1 MLPQRDQV
9 AKPTIKVIGEFDR
22 KQQFCAGSVSKM
34 LTTFVVLSYL
44 STKFPNDELEKILD
58 DEAFLDKIC
67 SGKPVHGF
75 LKLLQG
81 KIGSSFTLRD
91 LCTFH
96 TGLPYTFNPTM
107 AELDGVVSGERFTH
121 QSVMDEAAFISLCE
135 NNITMIYRNRQK
147 FHYSEI
153 SIMALG
159 YLIENAYGVKI
170 ENLYQHFLVNKF
182 KLSQQS
188 RISRVRPDDAYY
200 NPNMSQAYDYACVA
214 LQNHGYFCY
223 GNGFYTT
230 LEDLEVLLGKI
241 NSDRVFQLMVD
252 VKNARRA
259 ESTVMNGLTVEL
271 RQVGDDLVYGYE
283 GMSFSGCT
291 TMAFS
296 TMQQTWCVTFG
307 ENAEEDYH
315 AVCSGLGYQ
324 DDSWK
329 EIPESANIFYNN
341 LTHNYPVLS
350 EAAIPLEYQGIYRRV
365 KLNDGQELENVSV
378 LGNNFL
384 TIRDPDEVT
393 YDLVKVND
401 EYHIKGDD
409 NVVDSRVGLYTVNGS
424 NRFLFYIGNLYKRV
438 EANTQSESPCTS
450 RLNN

>member
-1 MLPQRDQV
+1 MLPQRDQL
-9 AKPTIKVIGEFDR
+9 AKPRIEILGKFDR
-22 KQQFCAGSVSKM
+22 QQLFCAGSVSKM

-44 STKFPNDELEKILD
+44 ETKFPNDELEKILD

-67 SGKPVHGF
+67 SDKPVHGF
-75 LKLLQG
+75 LKLLQR

-96 TGLPYTFNPTM
+96 TGLPYTFNPTK
-107 AELDGVVSGERFTH
+107 AELDSVVSGERFTH

-135 NNITMIYRNRQK
+135 NNISMIYRNRQK

-170 ENLYQHFLVNKF
+170 EDLYQHFLVNKF
-182 KLSQQS
+182 KLSQS
-188 RISRVRPDDAYY
+188 RLSRVKPEDAYF
-200 NPNMSQAYDYACVA
+200 NPNMSQTYDYACVA
-214 LQNHGYFCY
+214 LQNHGYFSY

-230 LEDLEVLLGKI
+230 LDDLEVLLGKI
-241 NSDRVFQLMVD
+241 NSDHVFQLMVD

-296 TMQQTWCVTFG
+296 TMQKTWCVTFG

-315 AVCSGLGYQ
+315 AVCSRLGYPNAQ
-324 DDSWK
+324 WK
-329 EIPESANIFYNN
+329 ETPESANIFYTNF
-341 LTHNYPVLS
+341 THNYPALS
-350 EAAIPLEYQGIYRRV
+350 EAVIPLEYQGIYRRV
-365 KLNDGQELENVSV
+365 KLNDGQELEYVSV

-393 YDLVKVND
+393 YDLVQVND

-409 NVVDSRVGLYTVNGS
+409 NVVDSRVGLYTANGS
-424 NRFLFYIGNLYKRV
+424 NRFLFYIGNLYKRIEV
-438 EANTQSESPCTS
+438 DTKSEPSHGS
-450 RLNN
+450 RMSH